1 MTPQC
6 PECFAGVTTPDGC
19 SEQVLRRATECAPPY
34 REGMARW
41 TGTWLSGL
49 GAAGV
54 DTTPRDG
61 WRGRRLG
68 LPPEGPGAIATT
80 GSRVAAFV
88 LDLWAGWL
96 IGGLLLAF
104 LGGVSD
110 EDASLVRSGAFALE
124 VLLLTALTGQSLGM
138 RVLGIRVVR
147 LAEPDGPPGF
157 LPAAIRTA
165 LLLLVL
171 PALVFD
177 RDGRGLHDRAAGTA
191 VLRTRAAR
199 PFAD

>member
-1 MTPQC
+1 
-6 PECFAGVTTPDGC
+6 
-19 SEQVLRRATECAPPY
+19 
-34 REGMARW
+34 MARW

-54 DTTPRDG
+54 DTAGADG
-61 WRGRRLG
+61 WPGRRLG
-68 LPPEGPGAIATT
+68 LPPEGAGAVATT
-80 GSRVAAFV
+80 GSRLAAFV
-88 LDLWAGWL
+88 LDVLAGAL
-96 IGGLLLAF
+96 IGGLVVALL
-104 LGGVSD
+104 SD
-110 EDASLVRSGAFALE
+110 PTPGQRSIAGNGAFALE

-138 RVLGIRVVR
+138 RVLGIRVAR

-165 LLLLVL
+165 LLMLVL

-177 RDGRGLHDRAAGTA
+177 RDGRGLHDKAAGTV

-199 PFAD
+199 PYAG

>member
-1 MTPQC
+1 
-6 PECFAGVTTPDGC
+6 
-19 SEQVLRRATECAPPY
+19 
-34 REGMARW
+34 MARW
-41 TGTWLSGL
+41 TETWLSGL

-68 LPPEGPGAIATT
+68 MPPEGPGAAATT

-88 LDLWAGWL
+88 LDVVVGAL
-96 IGGLLLAF
+96 IG
-104 LGGVSD
+104 
-110 EDASLVRSGAFALE
+110 SLVYALLPDPTSDQRTITSNGAFALQ
-124 VLLLTALTGQSLGM
+124 VLVLTALTGQSLGK

-147 LAEPDGPPGF
+147 LSDRDGAPGF

-165 LLLLVL
+165 LVMLVL
-171 PALVFD
+171 PAVIVD

-191 VLRTRAAR
+191 VVRTREAR
-199 PFAD
+199 PFAG